1 MKLTKGELNLKIK
14 YSVQEI
20 RQLRASNTMIFEII
34 KSVHGKG
41 ILLESDINN
50 IYSKAIV
57 PEKYFDSLDPDSP
70 QAFLW
75 GERKRY
81 KSIKRKNSMKWHPV
95 MIRCCLSIYL
105 NLQVMAF
112 LNL

>member
-1 MKLTKGELNLKIK
+1 
-14 YSVQEI
+14 
-20 RQLRASNTMIFEII
+20 MIFEII

-57 PEKYFDSLDPDSP
+57 PEKYFDSLDPDSL

-75 GERKRY
+75 GGAKE
-81 KSIKRKNSMKWHPV
+81 V
-95 MIRCCLSIYL
+95 
-105 NLQVMAF
+105 QV
-112 LNL
+112 N

>member
-20 RQLRASNTMIFEII
+20 RQLRASNTMLFEIL

-70 QAFLW
+70 QAFL
-75 GERKRY
+75 
-81 KSIKRKNSMKWHPV
+81 
-95 MIRCCLSIYL
+95 
-105 NLQVMAF
+105 
-112 LNL
+112 

>member
-1 MKLTKGELNLKIK
+1 
-14 YSVQEI
+14 
-20 RQLRASNTMIFEII
+20 MIFEII

-70 QAFLW
+70 QAFL
-75 GERKRY
+75 
-81 KSIKRKNSMKWHPV
+81 
-95 MIRCCLSIYL
+95 
-105 NLQVMAF
+105 
-112 LNL
+112 